1 MKIYEEIVIDMTTM
15 EVVSEVSYEYEGE
28 VAECK
33 GGGGGSS
40 GKVDFPA
47 HMKTAHKDWLDDTGA
62 DTMTFS
68 VVSLMNTAMSGASPY
83 NGYVPKDPD
92 AAFFAP
98 GDSLSDHTS
107 VYEYLNNLSSD
118 DLNAIFGSYIT
129 DDETRITATVAAHS
143 ALLDDEVSV
152 NILPKFKAGMVTINA
167 TMSSA
172 FVIGEGVIFDSKTKK
187 VADTDAKI
195 RLQRLQEGGDLAL
208 RRLAAWVEW
217 RKSVTS
223 LSTEVSRIYLAAY
236 GDRDDDYL
244 EGLHKDATWDLEMYQ
259 YGTQVMASISG
270 QPSQGMPRKSKTS
283 SAIGGA
289 LSGAAMG
296 AGIGMAMGPA
306 APVGVPVAAGI
317 GAALG
322 LAGALG

>member
-1 MKIYEEIVIDMTTM
+1 MKIYEEIVFDMSTM
-15 EVVSEVSYEYEGE
+15 EVVSEVSYEYDGP

-40 GKVDFPA
+40 GKVDFPN
-47 HMKTAHKDWLDDTGA
+47 HMKTAHKDWLDDTGT

-68 VVSLMNTAMSGASPY
+68 VVALMNTAMSGASPY

-92 AAFFAP
+92 AAFFAA
-98 GDSLSDHTS
+98 GNSLSNYTS
-107 VYEYLNNLSSD
+107 VYEYLNDLSSD
-118 DLNAIFGSYIT
+118 DLNAIFSSYVT
-129 DDETRITATVAAHS
+129 DDDTKITAAIAAHS
-143 ALLDDEVSV
+143 ALLDDEITTNV
-152 NILPKFKAGMVTINA
+152 LPKFKAGMVNTNA
-167 TMSSA
+167 TMGSA
-172 FVIGEGVIFDSKTKK
+172 FVIGEALILDSKAKK
-187 VADTDAKI
+187 IADTDAKI

-208 RRLAAWVEW
+208 RRLGAWVEW
-217 RKSVTS
+217 RKNVTAI
-223 LSTEVSRIYLAAY
+223 STEASRIYLAAY

-270 QPSQGMPRKSKTS
+270 QPSQSMPRKSKTA

-289 LSGAAMG
+289 MSGAAMG
-296 AGIGMAMGPA
+296 GMIAGASSGAIAGPVGIG
-306 APVGVPVAAGI
+306 V

-322 LAGALG
+322 LAATL

>member
-1 MKIYEEIVIDMTTM
+1 MKIYEEIVIDMATM
-15 EVVSEVSYEYEGE
+15 EVVSEVSYEYEGP

-33 GGGGGSS
+33 GGSGGSS

-47 HMKTAHKDWLDDTGA
+47 HMKDAHKNWLDDAGA

-68 VVSLMNTAMSGASPY
+68 VVALMNTAMTGSSPY
-83 NGYVPKDPD
+83 SGYVPKDPD

-98 GDSLSDHTS
+98 GDSLSDYTS
-107 VYEYLNNLSSD
+107 VYEYLSNLSSD
-118 DLNAIFGSYIT
+118 DLNAIFNSYIT
-129 DDETRITATVAAHS
+129 DDESRITAAVAAHS
-143 ALLDDEVSV
+143 ALLDDEVST
-152 NILPKFKAGMVTINA
+152 NILPKFKAGMTNINS

-172 FVIGEGVIFDSKTKK
+172 FPIGTALIFDSKAKK
-187 VADTDAKI
+187 VADTDGKI

-208 RRLAAWVEW
+208 RRLGAWVEW
-217 RKSVTS
+217 RKSTIS
-223 LSTEVSRIYLAAY
+223 LSVESSRIYLAAY

-270 QPSQGMPRKSKTS
+270 NASQGPPRKSKTA

-296 AGIGMAMGPA
+296 SAFGAPGIIGGAGIGIA
-306 APVGVPVAAGI
+306 
-317 GAALG
+317 AAL
-322 LAGALG
+322 A

>member
-1 MKIYEEIVIDMTTM
+1 MKFYEEIVIDMSTM
-15 EVVSEVSYEYEGE
+15 EVVSEVSYEYEGP

-47 HMKTAHKDWLDDTGA
+47 HMKTAHADWLDDTGT

-92 AAFFAP
+92 AAFFAA
-98 GDSLSDHTS
+98 GNSLSNYTS
-107 VYEYLNNLSSD
+107 VYEYLSNLSSD
-118 DLNAIFGSYIT
+118 DLNAIFSSYIT
-129 DDETRITATVAAHS
+129 DDETRIAAAIAAHS
-143 ALLDDEVSV
+143 ALLDDEIST
-152 NILPKFKAGMVTINA
+152 NILPKFKAGMVNINA
-167 TMSSA
+167 TMGVG
-172 FVIGEGVIFDSKTKK
+172 FVIGESLILDSKAKK

-208 RRLAAWVEW
+208 RRLGTWIDW
-217 RKSVTS
+217 RKTLTG
-223 LSTEVSRIYLAAY
+223 LSTETSRIYLAAY

-270 QPSQGMPRKSKTS
+270 QPSQAMPRKSKTA

-289 LSGAAMG
+289 MSGGAMG
-296 AGIGMAMGPA
+296 AMVAGASGGAVAGPVGIG
-306 APVGVPVAAGI
+306 VGAS
-317 GAALG
+317 LG
-322 LAGALG
+322 LAAALL

>member
-15 EVVSEVSYEYEGE
+15 EVVSEVSYEYKGP

-40 GKVDFPA
+40 GKVDFPS
-47 HMKTAHKDWLDDTGA
+47 HMKVAHANWLDDTGS
-62 DTMTFS
+62 DTMALS
-68 VVSLMNTAMSGASPY
+68 VVSLMNTAMSGSSPY
-83 NGYVPKDPD
+83 SGYVPKDPD
-92 AAFFAP
+92 AAFFAS
-98 GDSLSDHTS
+98 GDSLSDYTS
-107 VYEYLNNLSSD
+107 VYEYLTNLAGD
-118 DLNAIFGSYIT
+118 DLDAVFNSYII
-129 DDETRITATVAAHS
+129 DDEARITAAIAAHS
-143 ALLDDEVSV
+143 ALLDDEISTS
-152 NILPKFKAGMVTINA
+152 ILPKFKAGMANISA
-167 TMSSA
+167 TGSSA
-172 FVIGEGVIFDSKTKK
+172 FVIGEALILDSKAKK

-208 RRLAAWVEW
+208 RRLGAWVEW
-217 RKSVTS
+217 RKSVIS
-223 LSTEVSRIYLAAY
+223 LSVESARIYLAAY

-270 QPSQGMPRKSKTS
+270 NASQSAPRKSKAG

-296 AGIGMAMGPA
+296 AAIAGASKGAVGGPTGA
-306 APVGVPVAAGI
+306 AI
-317 GAALG
+317 GATLG
-322 LAGALG
+322 IAGALLS